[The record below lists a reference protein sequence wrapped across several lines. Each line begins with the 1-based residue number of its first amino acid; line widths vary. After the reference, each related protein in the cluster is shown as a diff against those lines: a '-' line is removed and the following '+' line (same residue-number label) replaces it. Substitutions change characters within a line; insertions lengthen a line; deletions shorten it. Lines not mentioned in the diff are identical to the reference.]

1 MVSETEEKEPEV
13 DWGSPSPHGSN
24 APTSPEEPQHETSQS
39 LFNDAANQSFT
50 YSAEEMGVS
59 LASLQSQSIGSNN
72 FKGVQFELQEVVAE
86 LDEAESNSE
95 SAGSIDW
102 DQIGRD
108 GRNSF
113 TKSTLTLYN
122 LCWWLFKWPILLISY
137 LLDALGCKRLLG
149 LDEPDVAPG
158 PLAVEAAPA
167 VQGAT
172 LATATAVA
180 MAAGIAIT
188 AAVVATRTPGAIPPA
203 DIYSRPFCNS
213 SSADDYEVKTGI
225 TRIVVQNV
233 TPKEVNANKDN
244 LEEAFRDI
252 FNNQTDGCD
261 DEYDRF
267 MLGNELL
274 EAENITAGDI
284 PLTLTIW
291 ESNVS
296 CNGCPDNNPLFD
308 EGPTRGHPN
317 EANDDTEINLRFHDL
332 VTRMS
337 QEIAATIDD
346 TSKKVDGPTLT
357 HPQQSTPK
365 TRNTPIVY
373 IDAVDPNNPDVIVES
388 HGIMPDG
395 MIDSQGTMPE
405 KMEVPSKEIPPITS
419 NIPENSGRGN
429 ETAPND
435 QETSVATHEDQPTAT
450 TANISAPST
459 PNLNDNQAPST
470 KDDNQAPSASNGNHE
485 NNPSSTPT
493 TSNNPGN
500 QAPSTSNDN
509 STEAPSI
516 TNDNNQAPSTANA
529 SSQAPASQNNNYTSP
544 TDASGSAPSSTTAIP
559 SKHMG
564 NIPLPPAASTNAA
577 PSVFNGVPGNNNQNP
592 TVQSGF
598 SSPHG
603 RDIPSNDPAASI
615 PTTGGPTSGSRGPVA
630 ATSHHSVQNNNYT
643 SPADASGSA
652 PSSTTAFPSNHT
664 GNTPLSPAASTNVVP
679 GENHQ
684 SPTVQSGFGSPPAPD
699 MTTNVPAAA
708 IPTIGG
714 PPSVPTGPIEVSI
727 LATSGPTII
736 LPSSSAAP
744 TAYTQNHR

>member
-1 MVSETEEKEPEV
+1 MVSEKEEPET
-13 DWGSPSPHGSN
+13 DWGSPQESDP
-24 APTSPEEPQHETSQS
+24 PTSPEEPKHETSQS

-86 LDEAESNSE
+86 LVEAESNNE

-102 DQIGRD
+102 EQIGRD

-137 LLDALGCKRLLG
+137 LLGALGCKRLLG

-158 PLAVEAAPA
+158 PLAVQAAPA

-233 TPKEVNANKDN
+233 TPEEVNANKDN

-308 EGPTRGHPN
+308 EGPTRGPPN

-337 QEIAATIDD
+337 PEIAATIDD

-405 KMEVPSKEIPPITS
+405 KMEVPSKAIPPITS

-435 QETSVATHEDQPTAT
+435 QETSVATHEDQPPAT

-459 PNLNDNQAPST
+459 PNLNNSQDNQAPST
-470 KDDNQAPSASNGNHE
+470 KDRDDNQAPSASNGNHE

-544 TDASGSAPSSTTAIP
+544 TDASGST
-559 SKHMG
+559 
-564 NIPLPPAASTNAA
+564 
-577 PSVFNGVPGNNNQNP
+577 
-592 TVQSGF
+592 
-598 SSPHG
+598 
-603 RDIPSNDPAASI
+603 
-615 PTTGGPTSGSRGPVA
+615 
-630 ATSHHSVQNNNYT
+630 
-643 SPADASGSA
+643 
-652 PSSTTAFPSNHT
+652 PSSTTAFPSNQM
-664 GNTPLSPAASTNVVP
+664 GNIPLSPAASTNVAP
-679 GENHQ
+679 GENQQ
-684 SPTVQSGFGSPPAPD
+684 SPTVQSGFGSPPGPD

-714 PPSVPTGPIEVSI
+714 PPSGSTGPIEVSI
-727 LATSGPTII
+727 LATNRPTII
-736 LPSSSAAP
+736 LPSAPATPTGIEKQTLSPSAVEILKSFSNNNGNAP
-744 TAYTQNHR
+744 TVLPPIPGTATPQPTLTPTVESTLAPSPQPTYEPTQLPSPPLNQPMNQPRSVHKNQQMIPQAE